1 MKKIAIV
8 TDSNSGITQLEA
20 KEMEGIY
27 VIPMPFTID
36 GEEYFEDINLT
47 QSEFYQKLLND
58 ADISTSQ
65 PAIGNITELWENL
78 LKDYD
83 EVVHIPMSSS
93 LSMSCETA
101 MTFAKD
107 FDGKVQVVDNQRIS
121 VTQRQSVFDA
131 KALADKGCDAKEIK
145 EYLERTKRD
154 SSIYIMVSTLKYLKK
169 GGRVTPAAAAIGTLL
184 NIKPV
189 LQIQGGKLDQF
200 AKVMNEK
207 AARARMISAVKK
219 DLETRFAEYVKNGEM
234 QIDVAYTNCED
245 KAKEFAKQIEE
256 EIPNVPVKY
265 INPLSLSV
273 ACHIGS
279 GALAITCTRFIKNN

>member
-8 TDSNSGITQLEA
+8 TDSNSGISQLEA

-36 GEEYFEDINLT
+36 GEEYFEDISLT
-47 QSEFYQKLLND
+47 QEEFYQKLLND
-58 ADISTSQ
+58 SDISTSQ
-65 PAIGNITELWENL
+65 PSIGGIMELWENL

-83 EVVHIPMSSS
+83 EVIHIPMSSS

-101 MTFAKD
+101 MNFAKE
-107 FDGKVQVVDNQRIS
+107 FEGKVQVVDNQRIS
-121 VTQRQSVFDA
+121 VTQKQSVFDA
-131 KALADKGCDAKEIK
+131 KALADKGCDAREIK
-145 EYLERTKRD
+145 EYLEKTKRD

-207 AARARMISAVKK
+207 AARAKMISAIKK
-219 DLETRFAEYVKNGEM
+219 DLKTRFAEQVLKGEM

-245 KAKEFAKQIEE
+245 KAMEFVKQIKE
-256 EIPNVPVKY
+256 EITDVPVKFV
-265 INPLSLSV
+265 NPLSLSI

-279 GALAITCTRFIKNN
+279 GALAIACTRFYKD